1 MHPFRRH
8 WGAAEVG
15 SLQTLGEKREQL
27 DAADRRPPARLLVPL
42 VYAHHHPGKQQPELF
57 GGAEGMLEAPKV
69 RVDVNLKLPD
79 CKAHAF
85 TICIV
90 TSSPATSTPQPCPKP
105 CGSSCL
111 PASGPCFWREGHKW
125 SGFWSQTLWVWI
137 LAQLFASSMMLGK
150 VFSLPISVSLSAKA
164 RK

>member
-1 MHPFRRH
+1 
-8 WGAAEVG
+8 
-15 SLQTLGEKREQL
+15 
-27 DAADRRPPARLLVPL
+27 
-42 VYAHHHPGKQQPELF
+42 
-57 GGAEGMLEAPKV
+57 MLEAPKV

-111 PASGPCFWREGHKW
+111 PASGP
-125 SGFWSQTLWVWI
+125 
-137 LAQLFASSMMLGK
+137 
-150 VFSLPISVSLSAKA
+150 ISVRRGINGVGLEPDSLGLNPSSAVC
-164 RK
+164 